1 MNIGAPEW
9 SLNNKLFG
17 VGVDDK
23 SDILE
28 CLFYFGDSEIC
39 TESLIEIRKGDDDE
53 RLVGIR
59 LIFDRVLV
67 KKGNLVQ
74 IFDTELFKAKLKSW
88 NGAKSWLTLRET
100 CDGFRENTMGHLG
113 FAKIIKTKSG

>member
-9 SLNNKLFG
+9 SLNDKLFG

-23 SDILE
+23 SDVLE
-28 CLFYFGDSEIC
+28 CIFYFSDGKIC

-67 KKGNLVQ
+67 RKGNLVQ
-74 IFDTELFKAKLKSW
+74 IFDSKFLKAKLKSW
-88 NGAKSWLTLRET
+88 DGTKSWLTFRKT
-100 CDGFRENTMGHLG
+100 CDSFRENTVSHLG
-113 FAKIIKTKSG
+113 FAEIIKTKGG